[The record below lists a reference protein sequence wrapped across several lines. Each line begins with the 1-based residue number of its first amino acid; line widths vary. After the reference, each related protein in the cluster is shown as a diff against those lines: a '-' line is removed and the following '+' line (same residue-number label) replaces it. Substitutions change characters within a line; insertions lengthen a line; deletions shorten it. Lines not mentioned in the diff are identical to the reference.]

1 MESRKILITGATGAT
16 GGNAITKLLELKI
29 PVRALIH
36 QLDAR
41 SEELRASGV
50 EIVQGD
56 LNDFGAVSEALKGI
70 TGAYFVFPIQ
80 VPGILEATAYF
91 AQAAIEQGV
100 SAIVNMS
107 QISAR
112 RIAKSHAA
120 QNHWIAERL
129 LDRSGIRVT
138 HLRPTFFAEW
148 LMYFSKSIR
157 EKNTLPLPF
166 GDARYAPIAA
176 EDQGRV
182 IAAILN
188 NPAEHAGKIYSLYG
202 PKELSQYEIADIL
215 TEVVGRKI
223 SYVPLEIEA
232 FMEIWQE
239 FGFSPYNRQHIA
251 AVAQDCRDGIFSGTN
266 DLVEQITG
274 QKPLGM
280 MDYIVQN
287 KALFI
292 KVDTRNEALAAT
304 R

>member
-1 MESRKILITGATGAT
+1 MEHSRILVTGATGAT
-16 GGNAITKLLELKI
+16 GGNAITKLLELNV
-29 PVRALIH
+29 PVRALVH
-36 QLDAR
+36 QLDTR
-41 SEELRASGV
+41 SEQLSASGV

-56 LNDFGAVSEALKGI
+56 LSDFEAVSEALKGI

-80 VPGILEATAYF
+80 VPGILEATAFF

-129 LDRSGIRVT
+129 LDRSGIPVT

-148 LMYFSKSIR
+148 LMYLSESIR
-157 EKNTLPLPF
+157 QKNMFPLPF
-166 GDARYAPIAA
+166 GEARYAPIAA

-188 NPAEHAGKIYSLYG
+188 NPGEHAGKIYPLYG

-215 TEVVGRKI
+215 TQVLGRKI
-223 SYVPLEIEA
+223 SYVPLEIKD
-232 FMEIWQE
+232 FMEIWKE
-239 FGFSPYNRQHIA
+239 LGFSPYNHQHIA
-251 AVAQDCRDGIFSGTN
+251 AVAQDCRDGVFSGTN
-266 DLVEQITG
+266 DLVEKLTG

-280 MDYIVQN
+280 MDYIVKN
-287 KALFI
+287 KALFS
-292 KVDTRNEALAAT
+292 
-304 R
+304 

>member
-1 MESRKILITGATGAT
+1 MENRKILITGATGAT
-16 GGNAITKLLELKI
+16 GGHAITKLLELKV
-29 PVRALIH
+29 PVRALVH
-36 QLDAR
+36 HLDTR

-50 EIVQGD
+50 EVVQGG
-56 LNDFGAVSEALKGI
+56 LNDFGTVSEALKGI

-80 VPGILEATAYF
+80 VPGILEASAYF

-129 LDRSGIRVT
+129 LDRSGISVT

-176 EDQGRV
+176 EDQARV

-188 NPAEHAGKIYSLYG
+188 NPADHAGKIYPLYG
-202 PKELSQYEIADIL
+202 PKELSQYEIADLL
-215 TEVVGRKI
+215 TQVLGRKI
-223 SYVPLEIEA
+223 SYVLLEIEA

-251 AVAQDCRDGIFSGTN
+251 AVAQDCRDGVFSG
-266 DLVEQITG
+266 LRPA
-274 QKPLGM
+274 KP
-280 MDYIVQN
+280 IRWR
-287 KALFI
+287 I
-292 KVDTRNEALAAT
+292 R
-304 R
+304 

>member
-1 MESRKILITGATGAT
+1 MAEKKILITGATGAT
-16 GGNAITKLLELKI
+16 GGHAITKLLELKI
-29 PVRALIH
+29 PVRALVH

-56 LNDFGAVSEALKGI
+56 LNDFAAVSEALQGI

-80 VPGILEATAYF
+80 VPGILEATAFF
-91 AQAAIEQGV
+91 AQAATEAGV
-100 SAIVNMS
+100 TFIVNMS

-129 LDRSGIRVT
+129 LDRSGIPVT

-148 LMYFSKSIR
+148 LMYLAESIR
-157 EKNTLPLPF
+157 QKDLFPLPF

-188 NPAEHAGKIYSLYG
+188 NPAGHAGETYPLYG
-202 PKELSQYEIADIL
+202 PKELSQYEIADML
-215 TEVVGRKI
+215 TQVLGRKI

-232 FMEIWQE
+232 FMEIWKTL
-239 FGFSPYNRQHIA
+239 GFTAYNHQHIA

-266 DLVEQITG
+266 DLVEKLTG
-274 QKPLGM
+274 QEPLGM
-280 MDYIVQN
+280 MDYIVKNQ
-287 KALFI
+287 ALFSQS
-292 KVDTRNEALAAT
+292 AAA
-304 R
+304 RA